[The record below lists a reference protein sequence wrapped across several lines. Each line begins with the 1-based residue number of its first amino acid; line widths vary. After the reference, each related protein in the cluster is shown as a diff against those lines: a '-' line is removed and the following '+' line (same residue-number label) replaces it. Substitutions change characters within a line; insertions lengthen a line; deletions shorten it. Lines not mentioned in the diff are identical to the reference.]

1 MSGKSKPQGP
11 PVPADP
17 PKAKGGEGKAT
28 DDCDLTFEVDLVSL
42 RPAFRYVAR
51 GDVLDV
57 GLVEEQ
63 NLEAVVCTRPVERDV
78 VGSLAA
84 FEGLTKL
91 MDCIRRGNGYVA
103 DAIAV
108 SRTSCRVKVRRVS
121 K

>member
-1 MSGKSKPQGP
+1 MSGKSKPKGP
-11 PVPADP
+11 PAPADP
-17 PKAKGGEGKAT
+17 PKAKGGGEAL
-28 DDCDLTFEVDLVSL
+28 DDCDLAFEVNLVSL
-42 RPAFRYVAR
+42 RPASRYVAR

-57 GLVEEQ
+57 GLVEDN

-103 DAIAV
+103 NAIAV

-121 K
+121 R

>member
-1 MSGKSKPQGP
+1 MSGKSKPRDP
-11 PVPADP
+11 PTAADP
-17 PKAKGGEGKAT
+17 PKAKGGEVEVS
-28 DDCDLTFEVDLVSL
+28 DDCDLAFEVNLVSL
-42 RPAFRYVAR
+42 RPASRYVTR
-51 GDVLDV
+51 GAVLDV
-57 GLVEEQ
+57 GLFENN

-108 SRTSCRVKVRRVS
+108 SRTSCKVKVRRVS

>member
-1 MSGKSKPQGP
+1 MSGKSKPKGP
-11 PVPADP
+11 PAAADP
-17 PKAKGGEGKAT
+17 PKARSGRVEAS
-28 DDCDLTFEVDLVSL
+28 DDCDLAFEVDLVSL
-42 RPAFRYVAR
+42 RPASRYVAR
-51 GDVLDV
+51 GAVLDV
-57 GLVEEQ
+57 GLVEDN

-84 FEGLTKL
+84 FEGLTRL

-103 DAIAV
+103 DAIVV